1 MYKDLIITLIIIK
14 INDDGGDRMR
24 KFLLIILVGILLLS
38 SQAIIGA
45 NEISYQKEN
54 TNRSLEWVIM
64 VYLNGDNALS
74 AAQGV
79 ILEEIREVGSTSD
92 VQLTVLIDQNQ
103 DDDTRLYYIIGTTL
117 VQQTWETESSMDD
130 ADTIKDFVLKVKSD
144 YPANHYELIISS
156 NKGSGWQGICWDDHG
171 DGIMI
176 TMPELL
182 DALNQIT
189 NNGADKLDILGI
201 ETCMTGNTEV
211 AYQISNCVDIFMAY
225 PECAMIGDWPYSEAF
240 EDLIAT
246 PTMTPSEYAI
256 TTVNYFVPQNY
267 PQYDM
272 ITTMAATELSYL
284 EDFCTQINDLAIEF
298 IENLDEYR
306 DQITSA
312 LTSARIYA
320 LLWDIDYYI
329 DFYNFLE
336 LLTINDP
343 IVVNI
348 KDNIMSIMDTAVIA
362 NKHLPND
369 PAHGLS
375 IYFPRRTSDYNN
387 SLRYDELPSPYE
399 ETLFAIDTQWDEF
412 LKTYLGIIDNQPPD
426 IPDIKGPAQG
436 KPGIKYECTIQTID
450 PEDQELYYYIEW
462 GDGTYEDWFGP
473 YASGEEITANHTYE
487 ERGTY
492 TIKAKARDEK
502 HAESDWGTLI
512 IKISRTKSLKLSRI
526 ILIGKISYLEKNE
539 DGDIKFLP
547 VKLLEYSNIV
557 NQRRTLKI
565 LDETYGEYPCCG
577 YIPRESFKGLV
588 REKFIAIFWT
598 F

>member
-1 MYKDLIITLIIIK
+1 MIDKKILIMGRDK
-14 INDDGGDRMR
+14 ERMR
-24 KFLLIILVGILLLS
+24 KILIILLIGTLLIS
-38 SQAIIGA
+38 SQPIIGA
-45 NEISYQKEN
+45 NNITRQTEK
-54 TNRSLEWVIM
+54 TNRDIEWVIM
-64 VYLNGDNALS
+64 IYLNGDNALS
-74 AAQGV
+74 AAQGI
-79 ILEEIREVGSTSD
+79 ILEQIRQVGSSAE

-117 VQQTWETESSMDD
+117 VQQTWPSESNMDD
-130 ADTIKDFVLKVKSD
+130 ADTIKDFVLKVKTD

-201 ETCMTGNTEV
+201 ETCMTGNMEV
-211 AYQISNCVDIFMAY
+211 AYQIKNCVDIFIAY

-240 EDLIAT
+240 DDLIAT
-246 PTMTPSEYAI
+246 PTMTPSEYAVV
-256 TTVNYFVPQNY
+256 TVDYFVPKNY

-284 EDFCTQINDLAIEF
+284 DELAAQINDLAIEF
-298 IENLDEYR
+298 IDNLDEYR
-306 DQITSA
+306 GQITTA
-312 LTSARIYA
+312 LESARIYA

-336 LLTINDP
+336 LLTINDSV
-343 IVVNI
+343 VVNI

-362 NKHLPND
+362 NKHLIDD
-369 PAHGLS
+369 PANGLS
-375 IYFPRRTSDYNN
+375 IYFPRRTSDYND

-412 LKTYLGIIDNQPPD
+412 LKNYLGIIENQAPKTPV
-426 IPDIKGPAQG
+426 INGPSQG
-436 KPGIKYECTIQTID
+436 KPGKEYECSVQTTD
-450 PEDQELYYYIEW
+450 PEGQDLYYYIEW
-462 GDGTYEDWFGP
+462 GDGTITDWIGE
-473 YASGEEITANHTYE
+473 YTSGEEVTINHTYE
-487 ERGTY
+487 NKGKF
-492 TIKAKARDEK
+492 TIKVKARDEMY
-502 HAESDWGTLI
+502 AESDWETYTVTMPRS
-512 IKISRTKSLKLSRI
+512 KTFASSRI
-526 ILIGKISYLEKNE
+526 LLIGKISYLEKNDE
-539 DGDIKFLP
+539 GDFRFLP
-547 VKLLEYSNIV
+547 VKLLEYSKIDNEG
-557 NQRRTLKI
+557 RTLKI

-577 YIPRESFKGLV
+577 YIQRDYYKGV
-588 REKFIAIFWT
+588 VTKNFVAILWT

>member
-1 MYKDLIITLIIIK
+1 MRKILIIA
-14 INDDGGDRMR
+14 
-24 KFLLIILVGILLLS
+24 LVGILLLG

-45 NEISYQKEN
+45 DNTTRKTEN
-54 TNRSLEWVIM
+54 NRSLEWAIM

-79 ILEEIREVGSTSD
+79 ILEEIRQVGSTSD
-92 VQLTVLIDQNQ
+92 VQITILIDQNQ
-103 DDDTRLYYIIGTTL
+103 EDDTRLYYLVGTTL
-117 VQQTWETESSMDD
+117 DQQTWETESNMDD
-130 ADTIKDFVLKVKSD
+130 ADTIRDYVLKVKSD

-211 AYQISNCVDIFMAY
+211 AYQIKNCVDIFMAY
-225 PECAMIGDWPYSEAF
+225 PECALLGDWPYTEAF
-240 EDLIAT
+240 NELIAD
-246 PTMTPSEYAI
+246 PQMTASDYAI
-256 TTVNYFVPQNY
+256 TTVDYFVPQNL

-284 EDFCTQINDLAIEF
+284 GDLGIQINDLAVEF
-298 IENLDEYR
+298 MDNLDQYR

-329 DFYNFLE
+329 DFYDFLE

-343 IVVNI
+343 DVVNI
-348 KDNIMSIMDTAVIA
+348 KNNIMGIMDTAVIA
-362 NKHLPND
+362 NKHLIDD

-387 SLRYDELPSPYE
+387 SLRYDVLPSPYE

-412 LKTYLGIIDNQPPD
+412 LKTYLGLLGNQPPE
-426 IPDIKGPAQG
+426 IPNINGPEKGE
-436 KPGIKYECTIQTID
+436 PGIEYDFTIQSTD
-450 PEDQELYYYIEW
+450 PEGQELYYYVEW
-462 GDGTYEDWFGP
+462 DDGTNTNWIGP
-473 YASGEEITANHTYE
+473 YASGEEIIVSHTWDE
-487 ERGTY
+487 QNTY
-492 TIKAKARDEK
+492 NIQVKAKDVMN
-502 HAESDWGTLI
+502 AESDWGSLI
-512 IKISRTKSLKLSRI
+512 IKIPKAKTLASSRI

-539 DGDIKFLP
+539 EGDFRFLP
-547 VKLLEYSNIV
+547 VKTLEYAKIES
-557 NQRRTLKI
+557 QGRTLKL
-565 LDETYGEYPCCG
+565 LDETFGEYPCCG
-577 YIPRESFKGLV
+577 YIQREYYKGIV
-588 REKFIAIFWT
+588 TENFIAILWT

>member
-1 MYKDLIITLIIIK
+1 
-14 INDDGGDRMR
+14 MR
-24 KFLLIILVGILLLS
+24 KFLVIGLVGILLLG

-45 NEISYQKEN
+45 NTVNRQTEN
-54 TNRSLEWVIM
+54 TNRDLEWVIM

-74 AAQGV
+74 SGQGV
-79 ILEEIREVGSTSD
+79 LLEEIRQVGSTAD
-92 VQLTVLIDQNQ
+92 VQLTVLIDQDQ
-103 DDDTRLYYIIGTTL
+103 VGDTRLYYIVGTTL
-117 VQQTWETESSMDD
+117 VQQTWPSESDMDD

-144 YPANHYELIISS
+144 YTANHYQLMISS
-156 NKGSGWQGICWDDHG
+156 NKGSGWQGICWDEHG

-201 ETCMTGNTEV
+201 ETCMTGNKEV
-211 AYQISNCVDIFMAY
+211 AYQVKDCVEIFMAY
-225 PECAMIGDWPYSEAF
+225 PECALLGDWPYSEGF
-240 EDLIAT
+240 NDLIAD
-246 PTMTPSEYAI
+246 PTMTPAEYAI
-256 TTVNYFVPQNY
+256 ATVDHFVPQNL

-272 ITTMAATELSYL
+272 VTTMAATELSYL
-284 EDFCTQINDLAIEF
+284 DALGAEIDDLAVEF
-298 IENLDEYR
+298 MDNLDDYR

-336 LLTINDP
+336 LLTIDDP
-343 IVVNI
+343 AVVSI
-348 KDNIMSIMDTAVIA
+348 KNNIMSIMDTAVIA
-362 NKHLPND
+362 NKHLPED

-412 LKTYLGIIDNQPPD
+412 LKTYLGILDNQPPE
-426 IPDIKGPAQG
+426 IPDIDGPPQG
-436 KPGIKYECTIQTID
+436 VPGTEYEYIIQTTD
-450 PEDQELYYYIEW
+450 PEGQELHYYVEW
-462 GDGTYEDWFGP
+462 GDGDVEEWIGP
-473 YASGEEITANHTYE
+473 YASGEEVTVSHTYGE
-487 ERGTY
+487 KGTF
-492 TIKAKARDEK
+492 TIKAKARDEMY
-502 HAESDWGTLI
+502 AESDWGTFEVKMPRVKPLA
-512 IKISRTKSLKLSRI
+512 SSRI
-526 ILIGKISYLEKNE
+526 ILVGKVSYLEKTAE
-539 DGDIKFLP
+539 GDFRFLP
-547 VKLLEYSNIV
+547 VKLLEFTNIEG
-557 NQRRTLKI
+557 QDRSIKI

-577 YIPRESFKGLV
+577 YIQREYYKGIV
-588 REKFIAIFWT
+588 TENFIAIIWT